1 MDGPTEEGY
10 CFSVLGEPGESS
22 PSYYNP
28 CGIWPG
34 STCIVDTN
42 LMGTVNLE
50 ILATKILSISRII
63 DILVNI
69 NFSNHGVRHM

>member
-10 CFSVLGEPGESS
+10 CFSVLGEPGEST
-22 PSYYNP
+22 PSYCNS

-34 STCIVDTN
+34 STSIVNTN

-50 ILATKILSISRII
+50 ILVIKILSVSRII
-63 DILVNI
+63 DFYFKL
-69 NFSNHGVRHM
+69 